1 MSWIGKLNAEPRNSV
16 VKPGSTVNLQWDFDD
31 DIKTVTA
38 RTWRFFGDS
47 GSRILALI
55 SVDAKPIIRD
65 QSLKFEIKKP
75 ATLILK
81 DVNESYNGTYQF
93 TLETD
98 DMKYVS
104 EAVVEI
110 ASKLHY
116 FSMQGA
122 SSKKFTDLHI
132 WCESHALSSLGSY
145 AVIFCDKSLYH
156 YIQ

>member
-1 MSWIGKLNAEPRNSV
+1 
-16 VKPGSTVNLQWDFDD
+16 VNLQWDFDD
-31 DIKTVTA
+31 DIETVLA

-81 DVNESYNGTYQF
+81 NVNESYNGTYHF

-104 EAVVEI
+104 EAVVVI
-110 ASKLHY
+110 ASKLHF
-116 FSMQGA
+116 FSMHRHNGSKRLQTSTFGA
-122 SSKKFTDLHI
+122 KVTP
-132 WCESHALSSLGSY
+132 
-145 AVIFCDKSLYH
+145 
-156 YIQ
+156 